1 MLLEVDMPVEKFN
14 AAVKDGTVGTKIE
27 SILEDAHPE
36 AVYFCPTNGRRGG
49 LFVVDV
55 ESPSDI
61 VRLAE
66 PWLLLFDAR
75 IQWRVLMTPDD
86 LEQAGLAELGM
97 KWAKGRLTWAAP
109 SHSRGL
115 LARRRAGQ

>member
-1 MLLEVDMPVEKFN
+1 MRMLLEIDMPVEKFN
-14 AAVKDGTVGTKIE
+14 AAVKDGTVGEKIG
-27 SILEDAHPE
+27 SILEDAQPE

-55 ESPSDI
+55 ASPSDI
-61 VRLAE
+61 ARLAE

-97 KWAKGRLTWAAP
+97 KWA
-109 SHSRGL
+109 
-115 LARRRAGQ
+115 